1 MKEMREAYI
10 CFDKEE
16 GDDFVTAKTFGTVLR
31 ALGQNPTETELKGI
45 LSKFGDKISWDE
57 FTALFP
63 TLDYKDDISEDD
75 LKDMWGVFTDGD
87 SVSLD
92 DLKQGLQIMGDK
104 ITDEEFDKLV
114 SQQGLSGSINF
125 DQFKAIMT
133 SQNTVMNPIL

>member
-16 GDDFVTAKTFGTVLR
+16 GDNFVTSKTFGTVLR

-45 LSKFGDKISWDE
+45 LSKYGDKISWDE
-57 FTALFP
+57 FQALFP

-75 LKDMWGVFTDGD
+75 LKDMWGVFSDGD

-92 DLKQGLQIMGDK
+92 DFKKGLQSMGDK
-104 ITDEEFDKLV
+104 ITDEEFSKLV
-114 SQQGLSGSINF
+114 SQQGLSGSVTF

-133 SQNTVMNPIL
+133 SQNTVMNP

>member
-16 GDDFVTAKTFGTVLR
+16 GDNFVTAKTFGTVLR

-45 LSKFGDKISWDE
+45 LAKLGDKISWDE
-57 FTALFP
+57 FLALFP

-75 LKDMWGVFTDGD
+75 LKDMWGVFADED
-87 SVSLD
+87 SVSAD
-92 DLKQGLQIMGDK
+92 DFKKGLQSMGDK
-104 ITDEEFDKLV
+104 ITDDEFSKLV
-114 SQQGLSGSINF
+114 SQQGLSGSVTF

-133 SQNTVMNPIL
+133 SQNNVMNP

>member
-16 GDDFVTAKTFGTVLR
+16 GDDFVTSKTFGTVLR

-87 SVSLD
+87 SVSVD
-92 DLKQGLQIMGDK
+92 DFKKGLQTWVIRLQM
-104 ITDEEFDKLV
+104 TN
-114 SQQGLSGSINF
+114 SQS
-125 DQFKAIMT
+125 
-133 SQNTVMNPIL
+133 